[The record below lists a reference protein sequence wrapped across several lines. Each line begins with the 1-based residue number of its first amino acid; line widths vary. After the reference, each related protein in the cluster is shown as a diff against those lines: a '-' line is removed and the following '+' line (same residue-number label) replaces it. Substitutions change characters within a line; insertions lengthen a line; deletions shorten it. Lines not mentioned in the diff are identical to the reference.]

1 MKGIR
6 TEEWF
11 RKVFSTTYDPL
22 RNYLYYLSGDIH
34 WADDAIQEL
43 FLKLWEKRDI
53 LREET
58 LVPWL
63 YAAGRNLFLKHK
75 RHDAVHLKFVKTTE
89 KEEPWE
95 EGPSIAEREEFDVRL
110 QSVISDMPER
120 CRTIFLMSR
129 MDEMTNPEIAS
140 RLGVTVKAV
149 EKQMTKALKILR
161 LKLEDVR

>member
-1 MKGIR
+1 MKGIKS
-6 TEEWF
+6 EEWF

-22 RNYLYYLSGDIH
+22 RNYLFYLSGDIH

-43 FLKLWEKRDI
+43 FLKLWEKRDS

-63 YAAGRNLFLKHK
+63 YASGRNLFLKWK
-75 RHDAVHLKFVKTTE
+75 RHDAVHLRFAKTTG

-95 EGPSIAEREEFDVRL
+95 DGSSIAEREEFDVRL
-110 QSVISDMPER
+110 QSLISGMPER